1 MIHVILAG
9 GLVGLAL
16 ALYAKASDIR
26 FLGGLAAAAGL
37 VAALLNWGAW

>member
-1 MIHVILAG
+1 MIHVVLAG

-26 FLGGLAAAAGL
+26 FLGGLTALAGL
-37 VAALLNWGAW
+37 AFALLNWEAW